1 MLVCC
6 RGGTIRVVWSPSS
19 NLGLSENKNTHQLTQ
34 IALTKHVR
42 AILLSERIEIEKMDV
57 LQETIAVYERLRK
70 KRYRIIVETGED
82 FTFVFQPANYHH
94 LAGFQHLTD
103 FRNISSPKSKDRFY
117 GSVKRQQLQTEYIQ
131 RSSSY
136 HEIEERLHTFGY
148 LEDIL
153 AEGEEK
159 IIVEYDRSKLSSE
172 IEAKYYLYKRVGSVF
187 EGNVKYHILFIGSM
201 NERFF
206 PATYI
211 VEHSNI
217 YMRGQNLHDCRIIHE
232 EK

>member
-1 MLVCC
+1 
-6 RGGTIRVVWSPSS
+6 
-19 NLGLSENKNTHQLTQ
+19 
-34 IALTKHVR
+34 
-42 AILLSERIEIEKMDV
+42 MDI
-57 LQETIAVYERLRK
+57 LQETVAVYERLRK
-70 KRYRIIVETGED
+70 KRYRIIVDTGED
-82 FTFVFQPANYHH
+82 FTFTFQPANYHH

-172 IEAKYYLYKRVGSVF
+172 IEAKYYSPTWIDGKKHAR
-187 EGNVKYHILFIGSM
+187 NVYAHTR
-201 NERFF
+201 E
-206 PATYI
+206 
-211 VEHSNI
+211 E
-217 YMRGQNLHDCRIIHE
+217 CE
-232 EK
+232 EKLKVLIAEMKAELAELKRQKADSH

>member
-1 MLVCC
+1 
-6 RGGTIRVVWSPSS
+6 
-19 NLGLSENKNTHQLTQ
+19 
-34 IALTKHVR
+34 
-42 AILLSERIEIEKMDV
+42 MDI
-57 LQETIAVYERLRK
+57 LQETVAVYERLRK
-70 KRYRIIVETGED
+70 KRYRIIVDTGED
-82 FTFVFQPANYHH
+82 FTFTFQPANYHH

-217 YMRGQNLHDCRIIHE
+217 
-232 EK
+232 

>member
-1 MLVCC
+1 
-6 RGGTIRVVWSPSS
+6 
-19 NLGLSENKNTHQLTQ
+19 
-34 IALTKHVR
+34 
-42 AILLSERIEIEKMDV
+42 MDI
-57 LQETIAVYERLRK
+57 LQETVAVYERLRK
-70 KRYRIIVETGED
+70 KRYRIIVDTGED
-82 FTFVFQPANYHH
+82 FTFTFQPANYHH

-217 YMRGQNLHDCRIIHE
+217 YMRDQNLHDCRIIHE

>member
-1 MLVCC
+1 
-6 RGGTIRVVWSPSS
+6 
-19 NLGLSENKNTHQLTQ
+19 
-34 IALTKHVR
+34 
-42 AILLSERIEIEKMDV
+42 MDI
-57 LQETIAVYERLRK
+57 LQETVAVYERLRK
-70 KRYRIIVETGED
+70 KRYRIIVDTGED
-82 FTFVFQPANYHH
+82 FTFTFQPANYHH

-103 FRNISSPKSKDRFY
+103 FRNISSPN
-117 GSVKRQQLQTEYIQ
+117 IQ

-217 YMRGQNLHDCRIIHE
+217 YMRDQNLHDCRIIHE

>member
-1 MLVCC
+1 MSTLVKILHL
-6 RGGTIRVVWSPSS
+6 RFSLQTITIWPDSNTWS
-19 NLGLSENKNTHQLTQ
+19 
-34 IALTKHVR
+34 
-42 AILLSERIEIEKMDV
+42 
-57 LQETIAVYERLRK
+57 
-70 KRYRIIVETGED
+70 
-82 FTFVFQPANYHH
+82 
-94 LAGFQHLTD
+94 D

-217 YMRGQNLHDCRIIHE
+217 YMRDQNLHDCRIIHE

>member
-1 MLVCC
+1 MSLL
-6 RGGTIRVVWSPSS
+6 GEGT
-19 NLGLSENKNTHQLTQ
+19 ETH
-34 IALTKHVR
+34 R
-42 AILLSERIEIEKMDV
+42 PGNEV
-57 LQETIAVYERLRK
+57 LH
-70 KRYRIIVETGED
+70 D
-82 FTFVFQPANYHH
+82 FLY
-94 LAGFQHLTD
+94 
-103 FRNISSPKSKDRFY
+103 
-117 GSVKRQQLQTEYIQ
+117 
-131 RSSSY
+131 
-136 HEIEERLHTFGY
+136 RLH
-148 LEDIL
+148 LINRDRIL

-217 YMRGQNLHDCRIIHE
+217 YMRDQNLHDCRIIHE